1 MIQTKQSK
9 YVSVVLYSPL
19 PVYWH
24 TAKDWCLN
32 MISNGENTARMSLR
46 FNDLTPVWQCSYV
59 TVCTSLR
66 MRGSKWPATSN
77 QNKVKP
83 KFRGDRVDITTGSNF
98 KIYSGDTLWCKRN
111 NIMFSLCL
119 LLDWCSLHIRE
130 RPYSGEGVRGI
141 PVAWFISIINNGS
154 YGWLD
159 GRASG
164 KELAMLW
171 THEIDVQGADVQAAV
186 GLRLSFFVRVLQSAG
201 FQHVAH
207 AAISKNF
214 YSSSPDYGCRI
225 RIQYWC
231 ESFPHS
237 AIVLV
242 LFVMTLDSKTRNSR
256 VSSLMTRDRHI
267 VFWRTWPWQWQW
279 CLEFLQF
286 LQ

>member
-1 MIQTKQSK
+1 
-9 YVSVVLYSPL
+9 
-19 PVYWH
+19 
-24 TAKDWCLN
+24 
-32 MISNGENTARMSLR
+32 
-46 FNDLTPVWQCSYV
+46 
-59 TVCTSLR
+59 

-83 KFRGDRVDITTGSNF
+83 KFRGDRVDITTGNNF

-130 RPYSGEGVRGI
+130 RPYSGEGAS
-141 PVAWFISIINNGS
+141 AWNTSRMIHFYYQQRELRII
-154 YGWLD
+154 GWACFGEGAGYAMD
-159 GRASG
+159 SWDRRAC
-164 KELAMLW
+164 LLL
-171 THEIDVQGADVQAAV
+171 AAV